1 MYITLGRTSYYSK
14 SSSASNSVNSVSSM
28 ISLPGVPPV
37 PGVHDAAPL
46 KEATAAKQQ
55 QRTVQQ
61 QQETLAKKPQPN
73 EPVHK
78 VSITN
83 YSNTPISAVFAC
95 ILQLRSM

>member
-1 MYITLGRTSYYSK
+1 
-14 SSSASNSVNSVSSM
+14 M

-61 QQETLAKKPQPN
+61 QQETLAQKPQPN

-78 VSITN
+78 VKIICIKTLVCSYFVIYRSLCLSKIITEDGGGK
-83 YSNTPISAVFAC
+83 
-95 ILQLRSM
+95 R

>member
-1 MYITLGRTSYYSK
+1 
-14 SSSASNSVNSVSSM
+14 M

-55 QRTVQQ
+55 QSKVQQ
-61 QQETLAKKPQPN
+61 QQETITQKPQPN

-78 VSITN
+78 VWEFQN
-83 YSNTPISAVFAC
+83 VFMYTF
-95 ILQLRSM
+95 ILLLKKI